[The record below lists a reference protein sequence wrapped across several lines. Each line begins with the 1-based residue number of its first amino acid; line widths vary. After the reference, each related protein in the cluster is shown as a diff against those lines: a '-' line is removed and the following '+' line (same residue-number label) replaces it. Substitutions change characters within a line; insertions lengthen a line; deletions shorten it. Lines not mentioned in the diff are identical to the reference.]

1 MGGVNVV
8 AGGCRGSLLKR
19 FALFSYLNH
28 SFIFSLNV
36 KFVLGLLYF
45 FRFHFVFYLSIL
57 EVGRGVTDL
66 GVGGGGIF
74 AGGDGGL
81 STPLH
86 TMFRSYLNCIGLLFQ
101 VLHCSEIPSL
111 FFYVYLAQ
119 SDQCLLSRAD
129 ASFCLHFASNLF
141 QIWLV

>member
-1 MGGVNVV
+1 MEGVNVV

-66 GVGGGGIF
+66 GVGEGDFCWGGWG
-74 AGGDGGL
+74 
-81 STPLH
+81 
-86 TMFRSYLNCIGLLFQ
+86 
-101 VLHCSEIPSL
+101 
-111 FFYVYLAQ
+111 AQ
-119 SDQCLLSRAD
+119 YPITY
-129 ASFCLHFASNLF
+129 H
-141 QIWLV
+141 V